1 MAIAAICILCT
12 RNLHIGTMRKQYA
25 YCASNIYIECAV
37 WLLRQYAYC
46 AHSLDI
52 GIMSKQYAYCTSNM
66 HIECAVR
73 LLHGNMHI
81 AYAQAVCI
89 LAYYCTSNI
98 HIECTVWLLHS
109 NLHIA
114 YAQFRYRDNAQA
126 IYLLCCE
133 QQAICKPCG
142 VVTNNS
148 NCVYEG
154 YSRTC
159 CIDSWT

>member
-25 YCASNIYIECAV
+25 YCASNIYVECAV

-46 AHSLDI
+46 ARKFRYRDNEQAICILSAQYGYCTAILCILHTR
-52 GIMSKQYAYCTSNM
+52 KQYAYCAGNI
-66 HIECAVR
+66 HIECAVW
-73 LLHGNMHI
+73 LLHGN
-81 AYAQAVCI
+81 V
-89 LAYYCTSNI
+89 
-98 HIECTVWLLHS
+98 
-109 NLHIA
+109 HIA
-114 YAQFRYRDNAQA
+114 YAQFTYRDNAQT

-133 QQAICKPCG
+133 QQAVCKPRG

-159 CIDSWT
+159 CVDS